1 MANSTKYASLHR
13 HLRMVL
19 GFISL
24 REYVYCKDKKNN
36 DTLEKKIITFL
47 LIKII
52 VKGIKCYLF
61 A

>member
-1 MANSTKYASLHR
+1 MTNKLAFR

-24 REYVYCKDKKNN
+24 REYVCCKDKKNN
-36 DTLEKKIITFL
+36 DTLEKKIITFI
-47 LIKII
+47 LIKIT
-52 VKGIKCYLF
+52 VKRNKCYLF